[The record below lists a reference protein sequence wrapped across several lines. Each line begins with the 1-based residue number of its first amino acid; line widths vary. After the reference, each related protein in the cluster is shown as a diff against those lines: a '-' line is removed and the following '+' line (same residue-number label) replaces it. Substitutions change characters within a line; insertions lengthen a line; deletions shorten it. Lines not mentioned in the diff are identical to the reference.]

1 MLHGACLIKLISVRR
16 YLSFFSTNVQTQ
28 EKGKG
33 QEEHKI
39 CESNPSKHGQPNE
52 EFKDYRRSISGHSKM
67 KLHDSEAVVL
77 LPDLA
82 V

>member
-1 MLHGACLIKLISVRR
+1 MVPVWLNSFQSAAI
-16 YLSFFSTNVQTQ
+16 YLFFFTNVQTQ
-28 EKGKG
+28 EKEKG
-33 QEEHKI
+33 QEEHKA

-52 EFKDYRRSISGHSKM
+52 EFKDYRRSNSGHSKM

-77 LPDLA
+77 LPPNFA